1 MIINIDCNLYQ
12 LEVGGSRGQPKKIL
26 SPNVEINWDDGHY
39 VALGR
44 NVALGRSHHGLQ
56 CDECNYDEIMEKC
69 SQIATN
75 MFELYDI
82 LKKEKGEKNNEY

>member
-12 LEVGGSRGQPKKIL
+12 LEVGGSRGQPEKIL
-26 SPNVEINWDDGHY
+26 SPDVEINWDDGHY
-39 VALGR
+39 VT
-44 NVALGRSHHGLQ
+44 LGRSHHGLQ
-56 CDECNYDEIMEKC
+56 CDEGNYDEIMKKC